1 MTPSRPVALIPAY
14 KPAPVLVDIA
24 AALMASEVFEAVICV
39 DDGGG
44 EAYAPL
50 FRRLEEM
57 GVEVLHHAVNLGK
70 GQALKT
76 GFNHALLHWPD
87 SIGVV
92 TLDAD
97 GQHLP
102 EDVEAVGRA
111 LDAEPNRLVLGCRS
125 FHRRNR
131 DIPWRSRWGNRATCL
146 AMRLFTGLA
155 VSDTQTGLRG
165 VPLSMLPVLL
175 RLKAMRYEYE
185 TDMLLTAKRHNV
197 PLREVPI
204 RTVYEEG
211 NPTSHFNP
219 LWDSM
224 RIYFML
230 LRFSSVSL
238 LTALLD
244 YALFA
249 ALIVF
254 FPLWLALPLARI
266 TAAVFQF
273 VMSARYVFFARGR
286 RWPFL
291 LRYALV

>member
-102 EDVEAVGRA
+102 EDVEAVGPGPT
-111 LDAEPNRLVLGCRS
+111 AESAAAPRGC
-125 FHRRNR
+125 
-131 DIPWRSRWGNRATCL
+131 
-146 AMRLFTGLA
+146 
-155 VSDTQTGLRG
+155 
-165 VPLSMLPVLL
+165 
-175 RLKAMRYEYE
+175 
-185 TDMLLTAKRHNV
+185 
-197 PLREVPI
+197 
-204 RTVYEEG
+204 
-211 NPTSHFNP
+211 
-219 LWDSM
+219 
-224 RIYFML
+224 
-230 LRFSSVSL
+230 
-238 LTALLD
+238 
-244 YALFA
+244 
-249 ALIVF
+249 
-254 FPLWLALPLARI
+254 
-266 TAAVFQF
+266 
-273 VMSARYVFFARGR
+273 SAGCS
-286 RWPFL
+286 
-291 LRYALV
+291 